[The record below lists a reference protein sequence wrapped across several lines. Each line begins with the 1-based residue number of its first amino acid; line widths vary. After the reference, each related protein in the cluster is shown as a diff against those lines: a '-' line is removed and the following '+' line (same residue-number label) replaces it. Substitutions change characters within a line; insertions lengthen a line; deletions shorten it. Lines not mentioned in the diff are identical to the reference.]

1 MTLCP
6 KSWRPYKFGIQ
17 HLDVWGKDYSAPST
31 VMGHFQWVCSCHPV
45 PNSSILVCLPCRKI
59 KALNSLPSAQDKFCH
74 QNWVPSMWET
84 LQYSN
89 LERFQ
94 TKAEKLW
101 GQVFILKETPCI
113 VSLLLKTHRR
123 QAQSHKED
131 ALMPILQMRG
141 PRLSKFPWAAPA
153 ARA

>member
-31 VMGHFQWVCSCHPV
+31 VMSHFRWVCSCHPV

-131 ALMPILQMRG
+131 ALSPFYR
-141 PRLSKFPWAAPA
+141 
-153 ARA
+153 